1 MVQTTGWPAILGVA
15 AALMLAA
22 PLHAAETSTTALTFD
37 SCTDPEGRTITVE
50 ANRSQAK
57 LVQTVEFQGEPII
70 HYNPDA
76 LPRLTSEVR
85 LLFFAHECARHA
97 LKTAGKASL
106 SAMQARQADC
116 VGLNTLITAGLLQ
129 RDALADLQQQMVF
142 SAPEWELLPGPPRT
156 IDVTS
161 CPPARGNVLKL
172 PVATPPSYP
181 AGGMER
187 LREYLCRPALALPE
201 GLSRRGLRQLHYN
214 PHAVPRRLRRSAGK
228 VAAAIP
234 SRLDAAATP
243 RPAHKS
249 PESRSGSVASRRS
262 CRRPWARR
270 CGA

>member
-1 MVQTTGWPAILGVA
+1 MRFREAIFGYGLAFGKEGWNMVQTTGWPAILGVA

-172 PVATPPSYP
+172 PVATPPSTRQV
-181 AGGMER
+181 AWNVCVNTCADR
-187 LREYLCRPALALPE
+187 LWHCQKGCR
-201 GLSRRGLRQLHYN
+201 
-214 PHAVPRRLRRSAGK
+214 
-228 VAAAIP
+228 
-234 SRLDAAATP
+234 DAACGNCTTTHTQCHA
-243 RPAHKS
+243 A
-249 PESRSGSVASRRS
+249 
-262 CRRPWARR
+262 
-270 CGA
+270 CGAAPEK